1 MKKIVSL
8 FLLIISLSINAI
20 AQQLPELLQPEL
32 QKAQQG
38 DMKAQSFIGET
49 YYWGYE
55 NIEKDYN
62 KAFYWFRKAAEQG
75 EPYAQYNLGCMYS
88 KGQGVAQNDKEAM
101 VWIEKAANQ
110 GIAAAQNLAGT
121 YYEDGIGVSPNQEKA
136 VYWYR
141 KAAEQGNANSQWAL
155 GVCYML
161 GKGVQMDKYEANKWF
176 RKSAEQGYY
185 LGEYQ
190 LGVSYFY
197 GEGVQQ
203 NYEEAAK
210 WLTKVV
216 EADVN
221 EDISAFAYELCE
233 VATLKADNPLLSST
247 SSYTDD
253 NGYKASENS
262 SYSSTNSYSTN
273 NGYYASGYYDK
284 SGRRSSWEF
293 NCPKGYVRTFGLSV
307 GYVSKE
313 WTYQNEDYKESWS
326 IFDNKWLNGLQIGLR
341 YEPLFKYGF
350 GLDVGLYY
358 EYYYDRSEELI
369 DTDEWGEYSYR
380 ISFSEHVLHIP
391 IHAEYRLNFS
401 ESFQMFF
408 YAGFDFDCGLYGKFA
423 FTEVGAD
430 EPYGVMDEDIYSEDI
445 LLDRQRCNF
454 SFAFGGGL
462 RFKALQLNAGTGMGL
477 VNMSDSPEYKVKQ
490 NNPLKISLA
499 VMF

>member
-1 MKKIVSL
+1 MKKFFSL
-8 FLLIISLSINAI
+8 FLLIISFAI
-20 AQQLPELLQPEL
+20 SAVAQQLPKEVQSEL

-38 DMKAQSFIGET
+38 DVEAQCNMGDI
-49 YYWGYE
+49 YYDGYKE
-55 NIEKDYN
+55 IEKDYN
-62 KAFYWFRKAAEQG
+62 QSYYWFRKAAEQNH
-75 EPYAQYNLGCMYS
+75 PRAQYNLGISYFH
-88 KGQGVAQNDKEAM
+88 GQGVAQDYKEAL

-110 GIAAAQNLAGT
+110 GLSNAQNLAGIC
-121 YYEDGIGVSPNQEKA
+121 YELGRGVSPNQEKA

-155 GVCYML
+155 GMCYMNGEGIQKNEYL
-161 GKGVQMDKYEANKWF
+161 AFEWF
-176 RKSAEQGYY
+176 RKSAELGYY
-185 LGEYQ
+185 KGEYN
-190 LGVSYFY
+190 LGVCYY
-197 GEGVQQ
+197 WGTGVQQ
-203 NYEEAAK
+203 DYREAAK
-210 WLTKVV
+210 WLKKV
-216 EADVN
+216 AD
-221 EDISAFAYELCE
+221 
-233 VATLKADNPLLSST
+233 ADNSLSDLASFLYEEAMAKANNPLSST
-247 SSYTDD
+247 SSYTAD

-262 SYSSTNSYSTN
+262 SYSSTSSYSTN

-430 EPYGVMDEDIYSEDI
+430 EPYGVMDEDIYSEDV
-445 LLDRQRCNF
+445 LPDTQRCNF